1 MNAKIKGNK
10 IIFWML
16 RYKFS
21 NSYFCFKIEA
31 MRKLLFFISL
41 SFLCFTCD
49 DGDIIVFELDFGDTF
64 KSCGDIVFYKSK
76 TDPAESLSIQL
87 SGLTIDQILA
97 VGNNNTL
104 ITTRSINGSTNR
116 LTYRTY
122 GSISSEADLFCND
135 VPSSNLDISSS
146 DESTSGIVTIT
157 TILIEDDNDGIPA
170 ELEDINGN
178 GDLDDDDTD
187 ADGVPN
193 YLDQDD
199 DGDNVFTSAEK
210 PNYTVTEG
218 LANAQD
224 TDGDGIPDY
233 LDMDDDGD
241 GVKSRDEENLSQD
254 QNPLNDILD
263 PNVGPDYLN
272 PNINSTV
279 PATKYKIHTIQQ
291 TYEVSVVVE
300 NIAFPTLSQT
310 MLDFG
315 TLTSAQ
321 TSSTRNPET
330 VFVN

>member
-1 MNAKIKGNK
+1 MP
-10 IIFWML
+10 
-16 RYKFS
+16 RYKLS
-21 NSYFCFKIEA
+21 NAYFCFKIET
-31 MRKLLFFISL
+31 MRKLLFILSL

-64 KSCGDIVFYKSK
+64 EYKACGDIVFYKVKS
-76 TDPAESLSIQL
+76 DPSESLSIQL
-87 SGLTIDQILA
+87 NALTIEQVLE
-97 VGNNNTL
+97 VGGDNTL
-104 ITTRSINGSTNR
+104 TLTRLINGTSNR

-122 GSISSEADLFCND
+122 EGNPNKGDLFCNA
-135 VPSSNLDISSS
+135 VPTADLGILTSE
-146 DESTSGIVTIT
+146 ESTSGNVTIT
-157 TILIEDDNDGIPA
+157 TILTEDDNDGIPA

-178 GDLDDDDTD
+178 GNLDDDDTD

-199 DGDNVFTSAEK
+199 DGDNVFTASEN
-210 PNYTVTEG
+210 PNYTETDG
-218 LANAQD
+218 LSNAQD

-241 GVKSRDEENLSQD
+241 GVKTRDEENLSQD

-272 PNINSTV
+272 PEIKNTV
-279 PATKYKIHTIQQ
+279 LATAYKTHTITQS
-291 TYEVSVVVE
+291 YEVSIVIE

-315 TLTSAQ
+315 TLTSAE
-321 TSSTRNPET
+321 TKGTRNPET
-330 VFVN
+330 IFVN

>member
-1 MNAKIKGNK
+1 
-10 IIFWML
+10 
-16 RYKFS
+16 
-21 NSYFCFKIEA
+21 
-31 MRKLLFFISL
+31 MRKLLFILSL
-41 SFLCFTCD
+41 SFLCFCCD
-49 DGDIIVFELDFGDTF
+49 DGDIIVFELNFDDTF
-64 KSCGDIVFYKSK
+64 KSCGDLVFYKTK
-76 TDPAESLSIQL
+76 TDPAESVSIQL
-87 SGLTIDQILA
+87 NGLTIDQILA
-97 VGNNNTL
+97 VGSDNTL
-104 ITTRSINGSTNR
+104 TTVRSINGTTNR

-122 GSISSEADLFCND
+122 GSITNETDLFCND
-135 VPSSNLDISSS
+135 VPSSNLDILSSE
-146 DESTSGIVTIT
+146 ESASGNVTIT

-199 DGDNVFTSAEK
+199 DGDNIFTSAEK

-224 TDGDGIPDY
+224 TDGDGTPDY

-272 PNINSTV
+272 PAINNTV
-279 PATKYKIHTIQQ
+279 LATAYKIHTIIQ
-291 TYEVSVVVE
+291 TYEISVIVE

-315 TLTSAQ
+315 TLNNSAITSG
-321 TSSTRNPET
+321 SRNPET
-330 VFVN
+330 IFVN